1 MDRRAEMEGIDANS
15 VEEICNSLMD
25 KGLVYEPNLG
35 YLKLIDE

>member
-1 MDRRAEMEGIDANS
+1 
-15 VEEICNSLMD
+15 VEEICNVLMD